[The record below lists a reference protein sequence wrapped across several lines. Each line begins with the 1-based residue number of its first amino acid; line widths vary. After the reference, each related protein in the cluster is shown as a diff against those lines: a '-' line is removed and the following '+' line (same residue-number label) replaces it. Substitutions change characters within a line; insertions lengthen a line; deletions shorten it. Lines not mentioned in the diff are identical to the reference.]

1 MPFPCVLSPV
11 PAPSNSLFTSR
22 HHVQIHHPQ
31 FSITHSP
38 LDSLKSG
45 FQIKCFTE
53 DAFSDISVL
62 LIENP
67 MVSCQSSHLTPLQY
81 LRQIFSPVFFFLLCL
96 LILFLLFLSIS
107 IAYAPLFSYP
117 SNVNISDVLYGSLF
131 FFLHTSLCNC
141 TYF

>member
-22 HHVQIHHPQ
+22 HHAQIHHPQ

-67 MVSCQSSHLTPLQY
+67 MVSYQSSDLTPLQY
-81 LRQIFSPVFFFLLCL
+81 LRQIFSPVFFFSSMPPHTVSTVSINLHCLCTFVLLSLKCKHFGRPL
-96 LILFLLFLSIS
+96 RVSF
-107 IAYAPLFSYP
+107 LFSAH
-117 SNVNISDVLYGSLF
+117 LSL
-131 FFLHTSLCNC
+131 
-141 TYF
+141 